1 MPVRMTAVMSEVDS
15 QTLYIHRKH
24 VGLKHIYS
32 EAPGMLVVS
41 ACLSGLATALLVCH
55 RCHEFQSEEF
65 CKRAITLY

>member
-1 MPVRMTAVMSEVDS
+1 MPVRTTAVMSEVDS

-41 ACLSGLATALLVCH
+41 ACLSGLALLVCR

-65 CKRAITLY
+65 CKRAIRLY